1 MRQAQQLS
9 GILAIAAVTTLVAP
23 QPVRATS
30 TMVTGVQVNPNGTQL
45 QVILE
50 TQAGDERPQIFAVNR
65 GNDWVADIVN
75 TGLNLKEGDSLRY
88 ENPMSGITAVAVNQ
102 LAPNTIR
109 ITVSGDGGSPEGQI
123 LQQGSTLITLG
134 ITPAAKNQT
143 GSELPGASP
152 LNALEPATVA
162 QTPTAEPEEIPTAEP
177 IEPESNQTPPPTE
190 AQIEESTEEQL
201 QEEETA
207 QPPPEPE
214 VLFPEPEIIIE
225 GVPASPA
232 TTSQP
237 VAPTPP
243 FLPRAVAPP
252 VGDIAISNINVAASR
267 IDLGTGARVPRLVLR
282 EAPVREVLALLAR
295 AADLNLAF
303 AGGGAAR
310 GRTAQGAPP
319 AAAQQTISL
328 DLEDEPVQDV
338 FNYVLQLSGLEANR
352 IGRTIFVGS
361 RLPDATRNLI
371 SRTLRLNQVTASQAA
386 GFLSAQGAE
395 TQRVVEEVT
404 IQTVGEGAAAR
415 TVETRDTTIEPLAA
429 TEGEGPLLLKGLSV
443 LTDERLNAVMMVG
456 DPRKVEIASSFL
468 LQLDARRRQ
477 VAVNV
482 KIVDVDLS
490 GQELFNTSFSFG
502 IDDTFFSVDEGAAV
516 VNFGEFRP
524 PTNLD
529 ATTSLTSRPVIAN
542 PFSGANTFVE
552 LDDSISIPGTSPGEI
567 VLDERDGTIV
577 RRQGRGSLIFQR
589 RNAGVSGDPLDGGI
603 TNIDLAEDTEIT
615 IDSDGEFSFSLG
627 DDGEVDFGLP
637 SLFQYPSRFLATLE
651 AQVISGNAKILTD
664 PTLVVQEGETANVNL
679 VQEVVGNISSETD
692 TSDGLTTRTI
702 TAEIEEAGLILE
714 ITVDRIDD
722 NGFVS
727 LRVNPT
733 VTSIGS
739 TQDLSVGDDTN
750 QIALLNRRDLQ
761 SGLIRL
767 RDGQTL
773 ILSGII
779 QETDRTTVS
788 KVPILGDLP
797 IIGALFRSTDRENER
812 NEVIVLLTPQIID
825 DSERA
830 GFGYNYT
837 PSRDARQLLDRG
849 GFPTR
854 DGNQ

>member
-30 TMVTGVQVNPNGTQL
+30 TLVTGVQVNPNGTQL

-50 TQAGDERPQIFAVNR
+50 TQAGDERPQIFAINR

-75 TGLNLKEGDSLRY
+75 TGLSLKEGDSLRY
-88 ENPMSGITAVAVNQ
+88 ENPMSGITAVAVSQ
-102 LAPNTIR
+102 LEPNTIR

-123 LQQGSTLITLG
+123 LQQGSTLIALG
-134 ITPAAKNQT
+134 ITPVANNQAT
-143 GSELPGASP
+143 AEPPRRSP
-152 LNALEPATVA
+152 LNVLEPATVA
-162 QTPTAEPEEIPTAEP
+162 QTPTVEPEEIPTAEP
-177 IEPESNQTPPPTE
+177 IEPESNQTSPTTE
-190 AQIEESTEEQL
+190 EQIEETAEEQVP
-201 QEEETA
+201 EEETVEPA
-207 QPPPEPE
+207 PEPE

-232 TTSQP
+232 STSQP

-303 AGGGAAR
+303 AGSGAAG

-361 RLPDATRNLI
+361 RLPEATRNLI

-456 DPRKVEIASSFL
+456 DPRQVEIASSFL

-482 KIVDVDLS
+482 KIVDVDLM
-490 GQELFNTSFSFG
+490 GEELFNTSFSFG
-502 IDDTFFSVDEGAAV
+502 IGDSFFAIDNGAAV
-516 VNFGEFRP
+516 YNYGGFNP
-524 PTNLD
+524 PSSD
-529 ATTSLTSRPVIAN
+529 ATAGNVFAPPVINFPDLDTDVFFDEQDAPFDNIRRGDTNEGGIELLAPFARPSFGTDVN
-542 PFSGANTFVE
+542 PFQPGVTGIE
-552 LDDSISIPGTSPGEI
+552 IDD
-567 VLDERDGTIV
+567 DGTI
-577 RRQGRGSLIFQR
+577 
-589 RNAGVSGDPLDGGI
+589 
-603 TNIDLAEDTEIT
+603 
-615 IDSDGEFSFSLG
+615 EFEF
-627 DDGEVDFGLP
+627 EAP
-637 SLFQYPSRFLATLE
+637 TLFQYPSDFLATLQ
-651 AQVISGNAKILTD
+651 AQVTSGNAKILTD
-664 PTLVVQEGETANVNL
+664 PILVVQEGETAEVNL
-679 VQEVVGNISSETD
+679 TQEVVGNISSETD
-692 TSDGLTTRTI
+692 TTDGLTTRTI
-702 TAEIEEAGLILE
+702 TAEIEEAGLSLE

-727 LRVNPT
+727 LRVSPT

-750 QIALLNRRDLQ
+750 QIALLNRRQLE

-779 QETDRTTVS
+779 QESDRTTVR

-797 IIGALFRSTDRENER
+797 IIGALFRSTDRDNER

-825 DSERA
+825 DSERS

-837 PSRDARQLLDRG
+837 PSPDARQLLDRG

-854 DGNQ
+854 DSSQ